1 MDISFPCRE
10 KVLML
15 HCDEFR
21 SLLGMAMSIPSSVYK
36 PLDEYRI
43 LRVSNSPHL
52 YELCTTLS
60 VVAQYLSLCTVSSF
74 TKCPACLENHQVSER
89 WLWLM
94 WEKIL
99 EQGRGKER
107 KRVVAATVRVA
118 EAAARATAREDEGSM
133 GYWQLMEA
141 EEGAAVIA
149 IEEEEGSSVTISVAE
164 EAWLGSAKGATRSS
178 CGSKQVRQ
186 QLGRR
191 KVVAVFPSCLRCWQ
205 QGGKGQ
211 WLWEASDNNK
221 MAGEGM
227 SNVAT
232 GGRRLESAIAMIA
245 MAGEEVGLVR
255 GSRWQRRAWLG
266 AKGSMVT
273 IVRAIK
279 TAASRGGKRRQQKT
293 WLGAEDRSQ
302 RSRLCVGELRQWEV
316 VAAGQRNKRKM
327 VVMAARKSHRWRPA
341 VGGSS
346 G

>member
-1 MDISFPCRE
+1 MDITNFER
-10 KVLML
+10 L
-15 HCDEFR
+15 H
-21 SLLGMAMSIPSSVYK
+21 
-36 PLDEYRI
+36 
-43 LRVSNSPHL
+43 
-52 YELCTTLS
+52 
-60 VVAQYLSLCTVSSF
+60 
-74 TKCPACLENHQVSER
+74 TKDNAER

-118 EAAARATAREDEGSM
+118 EAAVRATAREDDGSV

-141 EEGAAVIA
+141 EEGAAAIV

-164 EAWLGSAKGATRSS
+164 DPWLGAAKGATRSS
-178 CGSKQVRQ
+178 CGSKRVRQ

-221 MAGEGM
+221 MAREGM
-227 SNVAT
+227 SDVAT

-266 AKGSMVT
+266 AKGST
-273 IVRAIK
+273 
-279 TAASRGGKRRQQKT
+279 SRGGKRRQQKT

-302 RSRLCVGELRQWEV
+302 RSRLCVGELRQREV